1 MSGIATV
8 FGGSGFVGRYIVQ
21 KLAQSGWRVRV
32 AVRRSNEAGFVRL
45 YGDPGQVEPIFANIR
60 SDQSVAEALNGADA
74 VVNCVGILVETSKQK
89 FEQIHFE
96 AASRVGRKAAEAGAK
111 RMVHISSIG
120 ANVDSDSRYA
130 RSKGKGEQAV
140 LDAFPN
146 AVILRPSIVFGQEDQ
161 FFNKFAAIA
170 RLFPFVPTVSGKTR
184 FQAVYVSDI
193 ATAAMR
199 AIEDHSVSGIYELGG
214 PDIYTFRELMLKMLA
229 VIRRQRLVID
239 LPVPVARLNA
249 GIFDLLQ
256 VVSGHLLTNGL
267 ITRDQIKQLK
277 VDNVVG
283 TETQSFDDLDI
294 KPVSLDSILDTYL
307 YRFRP
312 AGQYTAIQES
322 ANFQRDTGTN

>member
-1 MSGIATV
+1 MSGIAIV

-21 KLAQSGWRVRV
+21 QLAQSGWRVRV
-32 AVRRSNEAGFVRL
+32 AVRHSNEASFVRL
-45 YGDPGQVEPIFANIR
+45 YGEPGQVEPISANIR
-60 SDQSVAEALNGADA
+60 SDQSVAEALTGADA
-74 VVNCVGILVETSKQK
+74 VVNSVGILVETSKQK
-89 FEQIHFE
+89 FKQIHFE
-96 AASRVGRKAAEAGAK
+96 AAGRVARKAAEAKIK
-111 RMVHISSIG
+111 RLVHISSIG
-120 ANVDSDSRYA
+120 ASVDSDSRYA

-170 RLFPFVPTVSGKTR
+170 RFLPFVPTVSGRTR
-184 FQAVYVSDI
+184 FQAVYVGDI
-193 ATAAMR
+193 AAAAMR
-199 AIEDHSVSGIYELGG
+199 AIEDHSVNGIYELGG
-214 PDIYTFRELMLKMLA
+214 PDIHTFRELMLKMLV

-239 LPVPVARLNA
+239 LPLPVARLHA
-249 GIFDLLQ
+249 RIFDLLQ
-256 VVSGHLLTNGL
+256 VVSGHLLTNGV
-267 ITRDQIKQLK
+267 ITRDQIKQLT

-283 TETQSFDDLDI
+283 PEVRSFDNLDI

-322 ANFQRDTGTN
+322 ANFQRDKDTS